1 MPDLVQNHSVSLSGS
16 PSPLLSMERQ
26 VHGRNGNQNT
36 LGTIGRQDFRGHTEN
51 TGCQLDGSYL
61 DTAYNR
67 SHADMASHIEP
78 PHSSNSTTGKPKLD
92 MFLAVIDKF

>member
-36 LGTIGRQDFRGHTEN
+36 LGTIGRQDFRGHTSTEN
-51 TGCQLDGSYL
+51 TSCQLGSSYL
-61 DTAYNR
+61 DAAYNR

-78 PHSSNSTTGKPKLD
+78 PHSSHTTTGKLNFD
-92 MFLAVIDKF
+92 IFLA

>member
-26 VHGRNGNQNT
+26 VHGSNGNQNT
-36 LGTIGRQDFRGHTEN
+36 LGTIGRQDFRGHTSTEN
-51 TGCQLDGSYL
+51 ASCQLGSSYL
-61 DTAYNR
+61 DAAYHR

-78 PHSSNSTTGKPKLD
+78 PRSSNSMTGKPKFD
-92 MFLAVIDKF
+92 IFF